1 MRLYRPQCSL
11 RSNSGVAAIQASQG
25 LSELRQDTCVHLAQT
40 LVANVPRGAGSL
52 RPHSLTP
59 SIVKYLPISKKFCT
73 DAKIEFGYFGDKN
86 IAVIT
91 GNEASSLH
99 ETNQL
104 TDTPQL
110 TTSRMSQLDDGSSM
124 PGKVLE

>member
-1 MRLYRPQCSL
+1 MRPSSSGTGCQRSTRGRIIKAPQFNTFYRQ
-11 RSNSGVAAIQASQG
+11 VFAHQQ
-25 LSELRQDTCVHLAQT
+25 
-40 LVANVPRGAGSL
+40 
-52 RPHSLTP
+52 
-59 SIVKYLPISKKFCT
+59 KFCT